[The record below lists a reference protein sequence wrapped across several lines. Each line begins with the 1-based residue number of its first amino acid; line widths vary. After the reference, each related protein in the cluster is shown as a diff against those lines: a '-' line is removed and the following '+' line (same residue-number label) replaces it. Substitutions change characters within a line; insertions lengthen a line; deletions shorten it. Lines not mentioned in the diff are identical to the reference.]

1 MKHFLKHA
9 GTRWN
14 TLETNNNDKNVKNE
28 ENDKTGCSM
37 DMRKRYSILL
47 YGRHVPLFNKTEFK
61 RATLARLLN
70 IKLLS

>member
-14 TLETNNNDKNVKNE
+14 TLETNNNDKNEKNE
-28 ENDKTGCSM
+28 EM

-61 RATLARLLN
+61 CATLARLLN